1 MIKIE
6 CLVLTQP
13 FKGISIFFKSNIMK
27 SINSVFLILFLT
39 LMSCDVGDDDVNV
52 NPQTCVNASTV
63 IIDSNRHGNIN
74 ENVSV
79 TGLSLSGDCLLI
91 RISGS
96 GCDASSWTLDLV
108 DSDVVSFSNP
118 PQRNLV
124 LEFTNTEVCTAV
136 FEKSFLFDV
145 SSLQVTGNEVQL
157 NFNNSST
164 SLTSIN
170 YMY

>member
-1 MIKIE
+1 
-6 CLVLTQP
+6 
-13 FKGISIFFKSNIMK
+13 MK
-27 SINSVFLILFLT
+27 SINTILLILCVT
-39 LMSCDVGDDDVNV
+39 LLSCDVGDDDMNV
-52 NPQTCVNASTV
+52 NQQVCVNSSTV
-63 IIDSNRHGNIN
+63 IIDASRHGNPN
-74 ENVSV
+74 ENVSI

-124 LEFTNTEVCTAV
+124 LEFVNTELCTAV
-136 FEKSFLFDV
+136 FEKSFTFDI
-145 SSLQVTGNEVQL
+145 SSLQVSGNEVQL

-164 SLTSIN
+164 SLTTIN